1 MKNIKNIK
9 NKYDVIVTGAGIAGV
24 SAAIKAGS
32 MGASVLLIEH
42 YGFVGGMSTA
52 GMVSPFMNH
61 KIDGK
66 PLVNGVFSEIES
78 GMRQNGGMIDN
89 GFLADSFRSVVL
101 ELLAK
106 NNVTVLLHSGVISVN
121 KVENCINSL
130 DIWHN
135 NRVEKVEGKVFIDT
149 SGDAHIV
156 YLGDFP
162 WVKGDEKSGHLQ
174 ALTLFFRM
182 GGIDMTKVAD
192 YARSH
197 PEDFMEWMEFDFDF
211 SKILSVAG
219 YYSFIKRAHV
229 EGKLPE
235 EIEYIFFTTLPES
248 GEGSFNTSNVLGL
261 DGSTSFDLTRAE
273 LIGRNQVDA
282 VVRLLQEDV
291 PGFEKSYIVET
302 AVQVGVRETRRAVG
316 DYVVTGEDI
325 KSGAKFDD
333 AIARGCY
340 GIDIHGQKGE
350 KSRMEHLDSGVYYE
364 IPLRALIVKD
374 ASNLMVAGR
383 NISATREGH
392 SALRI
397 MPTSSAM
404 GEACGAAAA
413 IAAKK
418 NSELR
423 DVKYDEIK
431 NNIIDNIQF

>member
-1 MKNIKNIK
+1 MMNELKT
-9 NKYDVIVTGAGIAGV
+9 KYDVIITGAGIAGV

-66 PLVNGVFSEIES
+66 PLVNGVFRDIEK
-78 GMRQNGGMIDN
+78 GMRADGGMIDN
-89 GFLADSFRSVVL
+89 GFLANSFRSVVQ

-106 NNVTVLLHSGVISVN
+106 NNVTVILHSGVLAVN
-121 KVENCINSL
+121 RDSNKIISL

-135 NRVEKVEGKVFIDT
+135 NKILKVEGEVFIDT
-149 SGDAHIV
+149 SGDAHLV
-156 YLGDFP
+156 YLGNFG
-162 WVKGDEKSGHLQ
+162 WVKGDEISGHLQ

-182 GGIDMTKVAD
+182 GGIDMRKVAD
-192 YARSH
+192 YAKAH

-219 YYSFIKRAHV
+219 FYSFIKQAHSL
-229 EGKLPE
+229 GKLPE
-235 EIEYIFFTTLPES
+235 EIEYIFFTTLPDS

-261 DGSTSFDLTRAE
+261 DGSTSYDLTQAE

-282 VVRLLQEDV
+282 VVRLLQDEV
-291 PGFEKSYIVET
+291 PGFERSYIVET
-302 AVQVGVRETRRAVG
+302 AVQVGVRETRRAIG
-316 DYVVTGEDI
+316 DYVVTGDDI
-325 KSGAKFDD
+325 KKGARFAD
-333 AIARGCY
+333 AVARGCY

-350 KSRMEHLDSGVYYE
+350 DSRMEHLDSGVYYE

-374 ASNLMVAGR
+374 ADNLMVAGR
-383 NISATREGH
+383 NVSATREGH

-404 GEACGAAAA
+404 GEACGA
-413 IAAKK
+413 IAALATRD
-418 NSELR
+418 NFNIR
-423 DVKYDEIK
+423 DVHYNEIK
-431 NNIIDNIQF
+431 NHIKENILF